1 MSRAIAGFGVGETGE
16 RTGGVFVPDVVT
28 SKLACP
34 LEYSGALENVKTQ
47 ATSRL
52 GNSSLKETK
61 ITASFKISGDA

>member
-16 RTGGVFVPDVVT
+16 RTGGVFVPEVVA

-61 ITASFKISGDA
+61 INSIFQDLW